1 MFATTN
7 YMESTQISH
16 FPNTEASSS
25 EWHSQIQGLQMD
37 HHSGIFV
44 LVLPSSFSKQ
54 TKHRS
59 LSQEVYHPTT
69 QDSSSSHKQSL
80 SSCNKWGTEEGRL
93 NCSSTINCSSP
104 ASTLPCS
111 RLLQCHCCRGALL
124 CTGAAVRL
132 KQQRYLMGTTW
143 QSCTTSKGVCGGE
156 RDV

>member
-1 MFATTN
+1 MT
-7 YMESTQISH
+7 
-16 FPNTEASSS
+16 FPNTRTTNGPSFWNICVSFALKF
-25 EWHSQIQGLQMD
+25 HPRCL
-37 HHSGIFV
+37 
-44 LVLPSSFSKQ
+44 LPHKQ

-80 SSCNKWGTEEGRL
+80 SSCNKRGTEEGRL